1 MAKRS
6 SSTKKRKEI
15 QAQRQARQKK
25 QRLNQIIIGVL
36 VVISVLAVYGWWF
49 QGYQAREE
57 IGEFVPSLGRDHIA
71 VNDAHIPYNSDPPTS
86 GPHAAAANR
95 GFYEDPI
102 PDENIVHNLEH
113 GFVAISYDCEQL
125 EDCETVKS
133 NLRQI
138 VDNYDSH
145 QVIAVPR
152 QNRDA
157 PIALTA
163 WQRIDLLDEYDE
175 ERIVTFVEAWRG
187 RAPENVP

>member
-6 SSTKKRKEI
+6 SSANKRK
-15 QAQRQARQKK
+15 QFNTQRQSRKKK
-25 QRLNQIIIGVL
+25 QLIKQIIIWGLVL
-36 VVISVLAVYGWWF
+36 IGVLAVAGWGV
-49 QGYQAREE
+49 QGYITRQG
-57 IGEFVPSLGRDHIA
+57 IGESAPTIGRDHI
-71 VNDAHIPYNSDPPTS
+71 NDGDAHAPYVTDPPTS
-86 GPHAAAANR
+86 GPHAGAVSS
-95 GFYEDPI
+95 GFYTTLI

-113 GFVAISYDCEQL
+113 GHVAISYDCDQL
-125 EDCETVKS
+125 EDCETIKA
-133 NLRQI
+133 NLRRI
-138 VDNYDSH
+138 VNKYNSQ

-175 ERIVTFVEAWRG
+175 ERITAFVEAWRA